1 MEILTKLQILSD
13 AAKYDVSCS
22 SSGSTRKNSKGGLGN
37 AAVSGICHS
46 WSEDGRCISLFKIL
60 FSNECIYNCAYC
72 SSKITNDVRR
82 ATFTPEEV
90 VSLTMNFYKRNYIE
104 GLFLS
109 SAVYKS
115 PDYTMELLIKTV
127 QMLRENKFNGYIHL
141 KGIPGAD
148 NTLINR
154 AGLYVDRMSV
164 NIELPS
170 EASLQALAPQK
181 KKESIIKPMSLIKN
195 GIIQNKE
202 EKMNYRKTPSFLPA
216 GQTTQLIVGASPEPD
231 LNILKLS
238 EGLYKRFTMK
248 RVYYS
253 AYIPVFES
261 STLPS
266 IQTKPP
272 LLREH
277 RLYQADWLL
286 RFYGFNADELLNSN
300 NPNFDLELDPKCFWA
315 LENIHIFPLEVNKA
329 DYTELIRVP
338 GIGIRS
344 AMKIVTARRMS
355 KLDYEDLKKLGV
367 VLKRAKYFIT
377 CKGKYYGGISI
388 NPISIKQVLLDRPE
402 SYSTQLS
409 IFDMFPDSLVRKE
422 ASSNITGEF

>member
-1 MEILTKLQILSD
+1 MDILAKLKILSD

-22 SSGSTRKNSKGGLGN
+22 SSGSTRKNNNDGIGN
-37 AAVSGICHS
+37 TAINGICHS

-60 FSNECIYNCAYC
+60 FSNECIYNCTYC
-72 SSKITNDVRR
+72 TSKITNDIQR
-82 ATFTPEEV
+82 ATFSPKEI

-109 SAVYKS
+109 SAVFKS
-115 PDYTMELLIKTV
+115 PDYTMELLIRTV
-127 QMLRENKFNGYIHL
+127 QLLRENNFNGYIHL

-148 NTLINR
+148 SSLIHK

-170 EASLQALAPQK
+170 EASLQVLAPQK
-181 KKESIIKPMSLIKN
+181 KKENIIKPMNLIKN
-195 GIIQNKE
+195 GITINKE
-202 EKMNYRKTPSFLPA
+202 EKRIYKKTPMFLPA
-216 GQTTQLIVGASPEPD
+216 GQTTQLIVGASPEAD

-238 EGLYKRFTMK
+238 EGLYRKFTMK

-253 AYIPVFES
+253 AYIPVIENNN
-261 STLPS
+261 LPS
-266 IQTKPP
+266 IQTQPP

-277 RLYQADWLL
+277 RLYQGDWLL
-286 RFYGFNADELLNSN
+286 RFYGFEADELLNEK

-315 LENIHIFPLEVNKA
+315 LENIHLFPMEVNKV
-329 DYTELIRVP
+329 DYRDLIRIP

-344 AMKIVTARRMS
+344 AMKIIKARRKT
-355 KLDYEDLKKLGV
+355 KLDYMDLKKLGV
-367 VLKRAKYFIT
+367 VLKRTKYFIT
-377 CKGKYYGGISI
+377 CNGKYYGGISI
-388 NPISIKQVLLDRPE
+388 NPNSIKQLLIDRPE

-409 IFDMFPDSLVRKE
+409 IFDMYPE
-422 ASSNITGEF
+422 AIINREISSNITGEF